1 MFWHETHICLCMHL
15 CTVWLPANSELKIRP
30 TWYMTKQYK
39 IYTSHVPPPPWVRR
53 HIPQCVIVTT
63 ITADVCKHSS
73 DRIVEVKGH
82 TQCRRVQ
89 RWNYRVDEQD
99 SDIQTDIERGI
110 ETRTY
115 RETCFCI
122 QGLDRFIKFFYVRVV
137 MGRLLENLF
146 DVETINCSVI
156 YTCTFSVKYKS

>member
-1 MFWHETHICLCMHL
+1 MRHTSVYVCIFVQFDFQPIQNLRLGLHDTWQ
-15 CTVWLPANSELKIRP
+15 NS
-30 TWYMTKQYK
+30 TKS
-39 IYTSHVPPPPWVRR
+39 TRLMCPPPPWVRR